1 VGILHPLVKKVSQM
15 GSIVFSQESS
25 GRISSMFRTCSEEVY
40 QGNSDKVPQNGA
52 DASLF
57 YLDY

>member
-1 VGILHPLVKKVSQM
+1 MGVLHPLVKKASQM
-15 GSIVFSQESS
+15 GRTGFSQESV

-40 QGNSDKVPQNGA
+40 QSNLEKVPQNGA
-52 DASLF
+52 GASPF